1 MNFTSTPLLKMLDE
15 RMTWLN
21 ARQAVLSENVANA
34 DTPGYTAKDLKPENF
49 ASYLNNGAASLPTPA
64 LERTNPR
71 HLPGV
76 IQSDQNFAEMQS
88 PDGEANPTGN
98 TVNIDQEM
106 MKVSKT
112 QEQYQAASDLYAKS
126 IVMMRTAI
134 GQP

>member
-1 MNFTSTPLLKMLDE
+1 MLNE
-15 RMTWLN
+15 RMAWLN

-34 DTPGYTAKDLKPENF
+34 DTPGYMAKDLKPQSF
-49 ASYLNNGAASLPTPA
+49 ASYLSNGVATPPMPA

-71 HLPGV
+71 QISGI
-76 IQSDQNFAEMQS
+76 IQSGQQFAETQA

-98 TVNIDQEM
+98 TVNIEQEM

-112 QEQYQAASDLYAKS
+112 QEDYQAASDLYAKS

>member
-15 RMTWLN
+15 RLTWLN

-49 ASYLNNGAASLPTPA
+49 ASYLNNGSAGLPTPA

-71 HLPGV
+71 QLPGA
-76 IQSDQNFAEMQS
+76 IQTGQHFAETQS

-98 TVNIDQEM
+98 TVSIDQEI

-112 QEQYQAASDLYAKS
+112 QEEYQAASDLYAKS